1 MKKLNKFVLKSLAL
15 LFAFSIA
22 VSCGESKSNQK
33 VLFDKIVSK
42 AGKTVSEIDKTA
54 SEIDKAVSE
63 ANQSS
68 SKTSGT
74 SVAEGNYDGLEIPV
88 YTKGTLSETIRKR
101 YSYTVSYNHE
111 MKNPN
116 WVAWTISA
124 EHASGKVQRM
134 AFQDDED
141 MPGTLSETIRKR
153 YSYTVSYNHEMK
165 NPNWVAWTISAEHAS
180 GKVQRMAFQDDEDMP
195 GPKGYLSD
203 YYNSGYDRGHM
214 CPAAD
219 NKWSEKAMEDCFLIT
234 NMCPQDNGLNRG
246 MWNSIEQQCRSW
258 AVKYGKVYVV
268 CGPIYLNQQHRK
280 IGKNKVV
287 VPEAFF
293 KVVLRMGD
301 YPQAIGFICRNQSQ
315 KGRKKT
321 DFVNSIDEV
330 ERITGYDF
338 FSKLPDNIENKVE
351 AKADINEW

>member
-42 AGKTVSEIDKTA
+42 ASKTA
-54 SEIDKAVSE
+54 SEIDKVVSA

-68 SKTSGT
+68 LKTSGT

-141 MPGTLSETIRKR
+141 MP
-153 YSYTVSYNHEMK
+153 
-165 NPNWVAWTISAEHAS
+165 
-180 GKVQRMAFQDDEDMP
+180 D
-195 GPKGYLSD
+195 PKGYLSD